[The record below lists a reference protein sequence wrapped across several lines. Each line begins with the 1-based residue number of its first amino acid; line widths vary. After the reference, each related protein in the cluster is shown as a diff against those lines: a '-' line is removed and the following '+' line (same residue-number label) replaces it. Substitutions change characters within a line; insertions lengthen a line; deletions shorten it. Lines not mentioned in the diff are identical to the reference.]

1 MCCKAL
7 AEVSVSAVIT
17 ADSRW
22 ACLQGKGMGFIS
34 WRWEEVRERSVSELL
49 SGEPGEKDKV
59 QGALQK
65 LRELAALPSTPR
77 VWHVSKAWGAVRERE
92 PAASQRWGQRQAQ
105 ADGWWPFP
113 GDK

>member
-1 MCCKAL
+1 
-7 AEVSVSAVIT
+7 
-17 ADSRW
+17 
-22 ACLQGKGMGFIS
+22 MGFIS

-49 SGEPGEKDKV
+49 PGELGEKDKV
-59 QGALQK
+59 PGALQK

-77 VWHVSKAWGAVRERE
+77 ARHVSKAWGAVRERE
-92 PAASQRWGQRQAQ
+92 RASQKWGQRQAQ